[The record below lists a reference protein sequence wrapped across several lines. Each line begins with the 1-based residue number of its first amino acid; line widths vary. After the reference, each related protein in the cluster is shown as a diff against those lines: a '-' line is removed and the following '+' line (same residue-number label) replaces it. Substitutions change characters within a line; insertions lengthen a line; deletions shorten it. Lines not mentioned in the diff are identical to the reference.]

1 MYVMIIAYMIAAT
14 LTGCGAV
21 YCWESKEYY
30 YMAACIVST
39 LALLMFAQVVFT
51 AILHRR
57 IMGYGR

>member
-1 MYVMIIAYMIAAT
+1 MYFILVINIILAS
-14 LTGCGAV
+14 LTGLGAV

-57 IMGYGR
+57 VMGYGR